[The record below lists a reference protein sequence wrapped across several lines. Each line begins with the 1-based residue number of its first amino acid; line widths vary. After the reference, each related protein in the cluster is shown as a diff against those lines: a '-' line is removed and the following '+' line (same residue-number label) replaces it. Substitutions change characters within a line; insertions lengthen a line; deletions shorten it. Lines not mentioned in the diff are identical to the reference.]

1 MSDDVHIEVSMD
13 VREQLRRLG
22 PSQREELVEGI
33 YDLLP
38 TEGRRVPVPGYPLYI
53 ATIGQSV
60 FFYRDLNQKEL
71 SRVGKDAG
79 YFVFEIQD
87 LVKWTK
93 RHFDQ

>member
-1 MSDDVHIEVSMD
+1 VSEDVHIEVSMD
-13 VREQLRRLG
+13 VREQLRRLD
-22 PSQREELVEGI
+22 PSQREDLVKGI

-38 TEGRRVPVPGYPLYI
+38 TGGRRIPLPGYPLYI
-53 ATIGQSV
+53 ETIGQFI

-79 YFVFEIQD
+79 YFVFEFQD
-87 LVKWTK
+87 IVKWTK